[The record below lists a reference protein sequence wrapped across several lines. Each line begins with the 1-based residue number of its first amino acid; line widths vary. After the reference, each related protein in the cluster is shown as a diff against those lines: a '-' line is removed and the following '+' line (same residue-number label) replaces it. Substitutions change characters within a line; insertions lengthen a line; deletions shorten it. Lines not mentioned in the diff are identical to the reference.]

1 MKNKTFFKQGLN
13 FYLRKKIIF
22 KIKITVNINSVS
34 SLCSSSDLC
43 NFEWLQSSTPT
54 VTNIDTTNQQ
64 AIVLTGTGFDQ
75 TAANNVVL
83 LGTVQCTVTS
93 ATSTQLVCSPG
104 N

>member
-1 MKNKTFFKQGLN
+1 MKNKTIFKQGLN
-13 FYLRKKIIF
+13 LHLKKIIF
-22 KIKITVNINSVS
+22 KIKITVNVNSVS

-43 NFEWLQSSTPT
+43 NFEWLQSATPT
-54 VTNIDTTNQQ
+54 VTNIDTSNQQ

-93 ATSTQLVCSPG
+93 ANSTQLVCSPG

>member
-1 MKNKTFFKQGLN
+1 MKNKTFFKQVLN
-13 FYLRKKIIF
+13 LHLEKKSFF
-22 KIKITVNINSVS
+22 KIKITVNVNSVS

-54 VTNIDTTNQQ
+54 VTNIDTSNQQ
-64 AIVLTGTGFDQ
+64 AIVITGTGFDQ
-75 TAANNVVL
+75 TAANNIVL

-93 ATSTQLVCSPG
+93 ATSTQLVCTPG